1 MKALV
6 AYYSRTGTTDRVA
19 RMIKDAL
26 EARGVDVTL
35 KRIVPTSSP
44 CEKLTKKLHKTST
57 GGCKVRG
64 SVLRGRFTRFQF
76 TAASTTPARS
86 ILRML
91 NAAHISSHSDR
102 AFASPLN
109 RNCRSPKGSLIV
121 PNAGSTDVCLNL

>member
-1 MKALV
+1 MAQKRRLSMRKV
-6 AYYSRTGTTDRVA
+6 KEILRLRWG
-19 RMIKDAL
+19 L
-26 EARGVDVTL
+26 GLGV
-35 KRIVPTSSP
+35 RQIASSP

-76 TAASTTPARS
+76 TAASTTPARN